1 MVPRLSRFGRS
12 VSELVQLFDLF
23 DGDSISLIFLDMNV
37 DTSTSQGR
45 LLRHVMAAFA
55 EYESDVK
62 SDYARMSYRHA
73 MQQGQTW
80 GLPPFGYRAK
90 DKRYYV
96 VENEAEIVRTMYRRY
111 LEGASLTGIAIELNA
126 AGLTG
131 HRDGY
136 WRTKQGGRTLDN
148 PAYRGRTP
156 LMRRRVAWSCCFK

>member
-1 MVPRLSRFGRS
+1 
-12 VSELVQLFDLF
+12 
-23 DGDSISLIFLDMNV
+23 MNV
-37 DTSTSQGR
+37 DASTSQGR

-73 MQQGQTW
+73 MQQGRTW
-80 GLPPFGYRAK
+80 GLPPFGYRTK

-96 VENEAEIVRTMYRRY
+96 VDDEAEIVRTMYRRY
-111 LEGASLTGIAIELNA
+111 REGASLTRIAIELNA

-136 WRTKQGGRTLDN
+136 WRTKQVGRTLDN
-148 PAYRGRTP
+148 PAYAGLTVLDQELFQAQWEPILPRRLWDEVQRLRLPQNRGQRKRKQETGAP
-156 LMRRRVAWSCCFK
+156 IC